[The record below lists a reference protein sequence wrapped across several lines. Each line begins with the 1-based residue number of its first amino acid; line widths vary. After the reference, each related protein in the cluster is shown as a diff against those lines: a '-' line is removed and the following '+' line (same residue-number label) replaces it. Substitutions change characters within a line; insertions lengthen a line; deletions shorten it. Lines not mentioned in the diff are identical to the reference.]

1 MKKIEIYGSTYFCH
15 PIYDQYAS
23 SEDGHV
29 IDILKKATHMGILG
43 YGGYLFF
50 NMNKK
55 LYPVHQ
61 FIYECF
67 HGVQPEGQVVV
78 HIDGFKLEENVAA
91 HIDGNKRNNS
101 IRNLKNIEDIILLI
115 RDQIVIKMKN
125 KMEDEME
132 KMKNQINMVKMIDM
146 ISSQKQ

>member
-1 MKKIEIYGSTYFCH
+1 
-15 PIYDQYAS
+15 
-23 SEDGHV
+23 
-29 IDILKKATHMGILG
+29 MGQ
-43 YGGYLFF
+43 LFIF
-50 NMNKK
+50 RNWKRA
-55 LYPVHQ
+55 YPVHQ

-67 HGVQPEGQVVV
+67 HGVQPEKKVAV
-78 HIDGFKLEENVAA
+78 HIDGFKLEENVVA

-146 ISSQKQ
+146 LYTHKQ

>member
-23 SEDGHV
+23 NEDGHV
-29 IDILKKATHMGILG
+29 IDIVKKATHMGILG

-67 HGVQPEGQVVV
+67 HGVQPEKKVAV

-146 ISSQKQ
+146 LYTHKQ